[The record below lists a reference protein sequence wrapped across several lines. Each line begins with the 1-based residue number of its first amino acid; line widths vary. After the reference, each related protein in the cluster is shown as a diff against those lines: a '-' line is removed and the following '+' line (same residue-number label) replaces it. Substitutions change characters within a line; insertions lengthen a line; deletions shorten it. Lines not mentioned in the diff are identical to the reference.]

1 MKRAS
6 PRMKRASLAHLFPED
21 AEIFWDKGKFYERQE
36 QRTSQQQRQSRVCE
50 PWKTALTLA
59 YC

>member
-1 MKRAS
+1 
-6 PRMKRASLAHLFPED
+6 MKRASLAHLFPED